1 MSNVWIGTSGWVYKQ
16 WAGNFYPKDW
26 PKKNEF
32 GFYVT
37 QFPTVE
43 INATFY
49 RLPTVKT
56 VRAWHDKAPEGF
68 VFAVKGSR
76 YLTHIKRL
84 KDTSRGLQKYFR
96 RLVPLADRT
105 GPILWQLP
113 PTFPKTDDTLKRLD
127 RFLSRL
133 PKQYRHAVKFRHPS
147 WMNEATFNVLRRHG
161 AANVWLSSLRMP
173 ADYTITADFVYL
185 RFHGLKDGAYHD
197 YTAAE
202 LAPWAR
208 ELAKAARRGVPAYAY
223 FNNDLNTRAPLNAQA
238 LMEKLGKLAVQPR
251 PAAPEPAKHATPRIP
266 SGMRIEGIEISA
278 SPRATR
284 RPAPSRRR
292 TPRVAAPARART
304 QRGTPTYARAM
315 APAAAAPAAAAP
327 ARTSPKR
334 ARPPF
339 ASARPPAH

>member
-26 PKKNEF
+26 PRKNEL

-56 VRAWHDKAPEGF
+56 VHSWHDKTPEGF

-84 KDTSRGLQKYFR
+84 EDTSSGLRKYFR
-96 RLVPLADRT
+96 RLVSLAERT

-113 PTFPKTDDTLKRLD
+113 PTFPKTDETLKRLD

-133 PKQYRHAVKFRHPS
+133 PKRYQHAVEFRHPT
-147 WMNEATFNVLRRHG
+147 WINEETFSVLRRHG

-173 ADYTITADFVYL
+173 ADHTVTAGFVYL
-185 RFHGLKDGAYHD
+185 RFHGLEGGPYHD
-197 YTAAE
+197 YTSAE
-202 LAPWAR
+202 LDPWAK
-208 ELAKAARRGVPAYAY
+208 ELAKVARKGVPAYVY
-223 FNNDLNTRAPLNAQA
+223 FNNDLNTRAPLNAQV
-238 LMEKLGKLAVQPR
+238 LMQKLGPLAVPPKSRPESTETSAAGLPRGRHIEPIEVATSHRAARRTIPPR
-251 PAAPEPAKHATPRIP
+251 PRAARSIAMPRAK
-266 SGMRIEGIEISA
+266 
-278 SPRATR
+278 SPR
-284 RPAPSRRR
+284 
-292 TPRVAAPARART
+292 
-304 QRGTPTYARAM
+304 GTATYA
-315 APAAAAPAAAAP
+315 AATAPAAAAP

-339 ASARPPAH
+339 ASARPPAR